1 MPYVNKQ
8 GTSTK
13 IVRISIYDET
23 KVDVFRSLFEC
34 NQVCGTVNSQI
45 LTCCIRNDK
54 AGRVKIIVKEW
65 LFNFTEKK
73 IT

>member
-13 IVRISIYDET
+13 VVRISIYDKN

-34 NQVCGTVNSQI
+34 NQVCRTVNSQI
-45 LTCCIRNDK
+45 LTCCRRNAK
-54 AGRVKIIVKEW
+54 AGRLQFRVKDWYFIFPGNK
-65 LFNFTEKK
+65 LP
-73 IT
+73 